1 MCESSFHTMTDMKR
15 FIKLEKNYVYS
26 GITAFLVIA
35 ASIVFYML
43 LRYLPVLRS
52 AFAKLMQ
59 VLSPFIWGLAI
70 TYLLSPL
77 MKVFEKMFSGKRL
90 KKIKIKSRA
99 VRVWAILLSE
109 IVLLIILG
117 AFVSLIIPQLYSSV
131 ETIVINSPEY
141 FSRVTAWIGTKLQ
154 DYPEAE
160 KYVSAFLENF
170 NTSLLDLVKNQL
182 LPSLGNVVTSVTSGV
197 FTAVKSV
204 YNLIIGIIVS
214 VYVLSNREGALAGAR
229 KVLYSLFDVETAEN
243 LRKGLSFVD
252 KTFMG
257 FLSGKLLDSAII
269 GALCYVVCGIANMP
283 YALLVSVIVGVTN
296 IIPFF
301 GPFIGAIPSAFIILL
316 VSPLKCLLFIVF
328 IIILQQLDGNI
339 IGPKILG
346 SSIGINGFWIM
357 FAIILGGGLFGFFGM
372 LLGVPVFVVLYTAI
386 AGVVNA
392 KLKRSELP
400 QDSASYIH
408 LDHIDPETK
417 EVHSRK

>member
-1 MCESSFHTMTDMKR
+1 MKR
-15 FIKLEKNYVYS
+15 LFELEKKYIYAGV
-26 GITAFLVIA
+26 TAFLVIA

-43 LRYLPVLRS
+43 LRYLPVLRT
-52 AFAKLMQ
+52 ALARLLK

-77 MKVFEKMFSGKRL
+77 MRVFEKMFSGKRL
-90 KKIKIKSRA
+90 RKFKIKNRA
-99 VRVWAILLSE
+99 VRVVAILLSE
-109 IVLLIILG
+109 IVLLIILA
-117 AFVSLIIPQLYSSV
+117 AFVSLIIPQVYSSV
-131 ETIVINSPEY
+131 ETIVLNSPEY
-141 FSRVTAWIGTKLQ
+141 FSKVTAWIGSKLE
-154 DYPEAE
+154 DYPEAR
-160 KYVSAFLENF
+160 KYVSAFLESF
-170 NTSLLDLVKNQL
+170 NSSLIALVKNQL
-182 LPSLGNVVTSVTSGV
+182 LPSLGNVVTSVTTGV

-214 VYVLSNREGALAGAR
+214 VYVLSNREAALAGAR
-229 KVLYSLFDVETAEN
+229 KVLYSLFEVETAEN

-269 GALCYVVCGIANMP
+269 GLLCYVVCAIANMP

-316 VSPLKCLLFIVF
+316 INPVKCLLFIVF
-328 IIILQQLDGNI
+328 IIILQQLDGNL

-346 SSIGINGFWIM
+346 NSIGINGFWIM

-372 LLGVPVFVVLYTAI
+372 LLGVPVFVVIYTAI
-386 AGVVNA
+386 VSLVNA

-400 QDSASYIH
+400 QDSASYAN
-408 LDHIDPETK
+408 LDHIDAGTK
-417 EVHSRK
+417 TVHPRK

>member
-1 MCESSFHTMTDMKR
+1 
-15 FIKLEKNYVYS
+15 
-26 GITAFLVIA
+26 
-35 ASIVFYML
+35 
-43 LRYLPVLRS
+43 
-52 AFAKLMQ
+52 
-59 VLSPFIWGLAI
+59 
-70 TYLLSPL
+70 
-77 MKVFEKMFSGKRL
+77 MKVFEKLFAGKRP
-90 KKIKIKSRA
+90 KKIKIKGRA
-99 VRVWAILLSE
+99 VRVFAILLSE

-117 AFVSLIIPQLYSSV
+117 AFVSLIIPQVYSSV

-141 FSRVTAWIGTKLQ
+141 FSKVTAWIGTKLQ

-160 KYVSAFLENF
+160 KYVSAFLDNF

-229 KVLYSLFDVETAEN
+229 KVLYSLFEVNTAEN
-243 LRKGLSFVD
+243 IRRGLSFVD

-269 GALCYVVCGIANMP
+269 GALCYVVCAIANMP

-316 VSPLKCLLFIVF
+316 IDPLKCLLFIVF
-328 IIILQQLDGNI
+328 IIILQQLDGNL

-346 SSIGINGFWIM
+346 NSIGINGFWIM

-400 QDSASYIH
+400 QDSASYAN
-408 LDHIDPETK
+408 LDYIDPETK
-417 EVHSRK
+417 TVHPRHKP

>member
-1 MCESSFHTMTDMKR
+1 MKR
-15 FIKLEKNYVYS
+15 LFELEKKYIYAGV
-26 GITAFLVIA
+26 TAFLVIA

-43 LRYLPVLRS
+43 LRYLPVLR
-52 AFAKLMQ
+52 AALAKLLK
-59 VLSPFIWGLAI
+59 VFSPFIWGLAI

-77 MKVFEKMFSGKRL
+77 MKVFEKLFAGKRF
-90 KKIKIKSRA
+90 KKFKIKSRA
-99 VRVWAILLSE
+99 ARVFAILLSE

-117 AFVSLIIPQLYSSV
+117 AFVSLIIPQVYSSV

-141 FSRVTAWIGTKLQ
+141 FSKVTAWIGTKLQ

-229 KVLYSLFDVETAEN
+229 KVLYSLFEVETAEN
-243 LRKGLSFVD
+243 IRKGLSFVD

-269 GALCYVVCGIANMP
+269 GALCYVVCAIANMP

-328 IIILQQLDGNI
+328 IIILQQLDGNL

-346 SSIGINGFWIM
+346 NSIGINGFWIM

-372 LLGVPVFVVLYTAI
+372 LLAVPVFVVLYTAI

-400 QDSASYIH
+400 QDSASYAN
-408 LDHIDPETK
+408 LDYIDPETK
-417 EVHSRK
+417 TVHPRHKP